1 MFCVNNCCSLKI
13 SQYGENVYFRKLNR
27 RKAGVFIYDPETT
40 QVLIV
45 LSRNKLW
52 GLPKG
57 SLKIGESDRICA
69 VREVK
74 EETGIDI
81 SDADFTYAVK
91 VNNNS
96 IYYYLETKAIPVCIQ
111 ESKYQDEND
120 VNGIGWI
127 KLQCLYQSL
136 STGHIKMNSHGKYVL
151 EHLKKN
157 KFNIS

>member
-1 MFCVNNCCSLKI
+1 METKSSKLAAVALI
-13 SQYGENVYFRKLNR
+13 YGEEGKILGVSRKEDTTKFGLPGG
-27 RKAGVFIYDPETT
+27 KIDWGEKIYD
-40 QVLIV
+40 
-45 LSRNKLW
+45 
-52 GLPKG
+52 GM
-57 SLKIGESDRICA
+57 

-81 SDADFTYAVK
+81 SDTDFTYAVK